1 MAPTK
6 KSRTV
11 TKRFSYVSDISP
23 RRTVKRL
30 TRVGCGGDGSLH
42 TIQRSEN
49 TLRKRKATMHRKE
62 KEHSNNL
69 LLHSSK
75 LTTKSGKDLLES
87 GRQSSAERGGQ
98 LPLLSLNLIPYVS
111 LSWLSFQPTHKG
123 NGVQNVLFHFLQTQ
137 HANVL
142 ASLPLFFFPFP

>member
-1 MAPTK
+1 
-6 KSRTV
+6 
-11 TKRFSYVSDISP
+11 
-23 RRTVKRL
+23 
-30 TRVGCGGDGSLH
+30 
-42 TIQRSEN
+42 
-49 TLRKRKATMHRKE
+49 MHRKE

-111 LSWLSFQPTHKG
+111 LSCPSFQPMHKG